1 MEKAENGI
9 PPRPR
14 PLRKLNVPKD
24 KYHKL
29 PKSILNIGMNMY
41 RGVLLAGY
49 GILPSMHMMMF
60 QHHKKPLPNEST
72 FGQSIESRI
81 YEGLEMGRFL
91 LFILL
96 LLFLYLL

>member
-14 PLRKLNVPKD
+14 PLRKLKLEKD
-24 KYHKL
+24 KHHKL

-49 GILPSMHMMMF
+49 GILPSIYMMMF
-60 QHHKKPLPNEST
+60 QYHKKPLPNEST
-72 FGQSIESRI
+72 FGQNIESKI
-81 YEGLEMGRFL
+81 YEGLEMGRFVL
-91 LFILL
+91 LILL